1 MTQPAN
7 RATIAR
13 MRRMSRRQEDE
24 ETERD
29 YEFEDESRD
38 TELAEILKRP
48 QRIVVEKEEGDDYE

>member
-1 MTQPAN
+1 
-7 RATIAR
+7 
-13 MRRMSRRQEDE
+13 MSRRQEDE

-29 YEFEDESRD
+29 DEFEDESRD